1 MTNAAPSG
9 TILAVVTEDG
19 SAAVRRRAVELA
31 RERGAELI
39 LWDADAGSGLLES
52 PLPNQWSAH
61 GEGEQFG
68 DRLSINDLEA
78 AGRAPLARQLQ
89 EIQQAGV
96 RASAWL
102 PEKNNAET
110 LREYAARQGATVVVI
125 GEDSKLLDKIQ
136 GEGSLSVEVV
146 RAIG

>member
-1 MTNAAPSG
+1 MTNAAPSP
-9 TILAVVTEDG
+9 TILAVVSEDG
-19 SAAVRRRAVELA
+19 SDAVRRRASELA
-31 RERGAELI
+31 REQGAELI

-61 GEGEQFG
+61 GEEEQFG

-78 AGRAPLARQLQ
+78 AGRAPLARQLRELQ
-89 EIQQAGV
+89 EGGV

-110 LREYAARQGATVVVI
+110 LRDYAAQQGARLVVI

-136 GEGSLSVEVV
+136 GERSLTLEVV
-146 RAIG
+146 RRGG